1 MQKNISISEISNMF
15 RIPLFLL
22 FFLLSQ
28 ITKAQFSGACIDSTR
43 IIAGPACY
51 FTFDP
56 YCGCDNVTYQ
66 NQCWLNNAGVQY
78 YTQGPCD
85 AFALSIDLNPT
96 VEFLYLSV
104 VFKQPAN
111 MRLFI
116 TDLWGRFYYNAFYDN
131 QSFSRLTIPVSTF
144 PAGMYL
150 VFIESDGLVK
160 HGKLVKVDF

>member
-1 MQKNISISEISNMF
+1 MQKNISISEISHMF

>member
-22 FFLLSQ
+22 FILLSQ
-28 ITKAQFSGACIDSTR
+28 NSKAQFSGACIDSTR

-85 AFALSIDLNPT
+85 AFALSIDMNPT

-144 PAGMYL
+144 PAGMFL

>member
-1 MQKNISISEISNMF
+1 MQKNISISEISHMF
-15 RIPLFLL
+15 RTALSLLFLWI
-22 FFLLSQ
+22 SH
-28 ITKAQFSGACIDSTR
+28 TGMAQFSGGCIDSTR
-43 IIAGPACY
+43 VVAGPACY
-51 FTFDP
+51 YTFDP

-85 AFALSIDLNPT
+85 AFALSIDMNPT

-116 TDLWGRFYYNAFYDN
+116 TDLYGRFYYNAFYNN
-131 QSFSRLTIPVSTF
+131 QSFSRLTIPVNTF
-144 PAGMYL
+144 PTGMYL
-150 VFIESDGLVK
+150 VFIESGGLLK
-160 HGKLVKVDF
+160 HGKLVKVNL